1 MKRNA
6 FNTLFPPV
14 AKLSRDVSDFLEALL
29 FTYPEDRHGN
39 QPDWTIHE
47 FHPEFIAAADAFLS
61 AFRACLSDMRETAE
75 DPDTLDEDATGRSY
89 GGNVYFSLSGHGC
102 GFWDDRD
109 SERGKALQSAL
120 ESFTGGDSYRF
131 EEVDLMK
138 FKGKLHLAFRTAD
151 FRREYTAKMFAYPV
165 PATV

>member
-1 MKRNA
+1 MNRNQ

-29 FTYPEDRHGN
+29 FGTSAGGM
-39 QPDWTIHE
+39 PDHSIHE

-61 AFRACLSDMRETAE
+61 GFRAFLSDMRDAAE
-75 DPDTLDEDATGRSY
+75 DPDLLDEDAPGRSY

-109 SERGKALQSAL
+109 SERGEALQSAL
-120 ESFTGGDSYRF
+120 ETYAGGDKYRF

-138 FKGKLHLAFRTAD
+138 FHGKLHLAFRTAD
-151 FRREYTAKMFAYPV
+151 FRREYTAKMFA
-165 PATV
+165 TV